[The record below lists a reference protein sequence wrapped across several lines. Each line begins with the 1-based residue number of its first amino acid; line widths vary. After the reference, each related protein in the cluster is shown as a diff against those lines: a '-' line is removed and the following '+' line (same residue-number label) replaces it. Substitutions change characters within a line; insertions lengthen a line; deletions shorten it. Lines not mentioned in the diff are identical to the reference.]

1 MSIQKIQNKNGLSYK
16 LTISAGRTLDRKQI
30 RYYETYVPDPGMTEK
45 QALKEA
51 RRLEA
56 DLEKRIKEGFAPDAR
71 LNFYGYAAALIDKK
85 ERDGEI
91 KPNTVLLYRRFNEDL
106 KGEIGHLPL
115 DKINTPRLKAVMEWL
130 DSNGRNHKTG
140 GKLSPKTQR
149 EYYRFISVVMSA
161 AEEDARVHVNPCKRV
176 KAPKLKARAVA
187 ILQPEDVAKLLTA
200 LDSESLKWRT
210 LIHVLLASGARKGEI
225 GGLKW
230 DRVDFDNSQIEISNN
245 LLYDPKNGIYETTPK
260 TDGSNR
266 FVKLPAQTMAL
277 LKEWQTYCKQLRLM
291 NGDRWQETGF
301 VFIQDD
307 GRPMHPDSVSK
318 WLVPFCEKNGIPKV
332 TAHALRHTAAS
343 ILIDSGAS
351 IVAVSKRLGHSQ
363 TSTTVNTYAHQIRKA
378 DEAAA
383 DSLADVIYKPKTAK

>member
-1 MSIQKIQNKNGLSYK
+1 MSIRKVENKGGLSYQ
-16 LTISAGRTLDRKQI
+16 LTISAGRTLEGKQI

-45 QALKEA
+45 QAYKEA
-51 RRLEA
+51 MRLEA
-56 DLEKRIKEGFAPDAR
+56 DLEKRVKEGFAPDAR
-71 LNFYGYAAALIDKK
+71 PNFYGYAAALIDKK
-85 ERDGEI
+85 EQDQEI
-91 KPNTVLLYRRFNEDL
+91 KPNTVILYRRFNEDL
-106 KGEIGHLPL
+106 KDKIGHLPL
-115 DKINTPRLKAVMEWL
+115 DKINTPRLKSVMEWL
-130 DSNGRNHKTG
+130 DSEGRNHKTG

-149 EYYRFISVVMSA
+149 EYFRFISVVMSA
-161 AEEDARVHVNPCKRV
+161 AEEDARIQVNPCKRL
-176 KAPKLKARAVA
+176 KAPKLKPHAVT
-187 ILQPEDVAKLLTA
+187 ILQPEDVAKMLAA
-200 LDSESLKWRT
+200 LESESLKWRT

-230 DRVDFDNSQIEISNN
+230 DRVDFANSQIEISNN

-260 TDGSNR
+260 TDGSIR

-277 LKEWQTYCKQLRLM
+277 LKEWQTYCKQLRLL
-291 NGDRWQETGF
+291 NGDRWHDTGF

-332 TAHALRHTAAS
+332 TAHVLRHTAAS

-383 DSLADVIYKPKTAK
+383 DCLADVIYKPRTAK

>member
-1 MSIQKIQNKNGLSYK
+1 VSIRKIENKGGLSYK
-16 LTISAGRTLDRKQI
+16 LTISAGRTLEGKQI
-30 RYYETYVPDPGMTEK
+30 RHYETYVPDPGMTEK

-71 LNFYGYAAALIDKK
+71 LNFHGFAAALIDKK
-85 ERDGEI
+85 EQNGEI

-106 KGEIGHLPL
+106 KDGIGHLPL
-115 DKINTPRLKAVMEWL
+115 DKINQPRLKAVMEWL

-149 EYYRFISVVMSA
+149 EYYQFISVVMTA
-161 AEEDARVHVNPCKRV
+161 AEEDARVQVNPCKRV
-176 KAPKLKARAVA
+176 KAPKLKHHAVT
-187 ILQPEDVAKLLTA
+187 ILQPEDVAKMFAA
-200 LDSESLKWRT
+200 LDNESLKWRT
-210 LIHVLLASGARKGEI
+210 LIHVLLTSSARKGEI

-230 DRVDFDNSQIEISNN
+230 DCVDFEDSQIEISNN

-260 TDGSNR
+260 TEGSNR
-266 FVKLPAQTMAL
+266 FVKLPVQTMAL
-277 LKEWQTYCKQLRLM
+277 LKEWQTYCKQLRLL
-291 NGDRWQETGF
+291 NGDRWQDTGF

-318 WLVPFCEKNGIPKV
+318 WLVPFCQKIGIPKV
-332 TAHALRHTAAS
+332 TAHPLRHTSAS
-343 ILIDSGAS
+343 ILLDSGAS
-351 IVAVSKRLGHSQ
+351 VVAVSKRLGHSQ
-363 TSTTVNTYAHQIRKA
+363 TSTTVNIYAHQIRKA

-383 DSLADVIYKPKTAK
+383 DSLADVIYKPRTAK

>member
-1 MSIQKIQNKNGLSYK
+1 MSISRIQNKSGLSFK
-16 LTISAGRTLDRKQI
+16 LTISAGRTLEGKQI
-30 RYYETYVPDPGMTEK
+30 RYYETYVPDSGMTEK

-71 LNFYGYAAALIDKK
+71 MSFYGYAAALIDKK
-85 ERDGEI
+85 ERDSEI

-106 KGEIGHLPL
+106 KPQIGHLPL
-115 DKINTPRLKAVMEWL
+115 DKINQARLKVVLEWL
-130 DSNGRNHKTG
+130 DSDGLNHKTK
-140 GKLSPKTQR
+140 GKLSAKTQR
-149 EYYRFISVVMSA
+149 EYFRFISVVMTA
-161 AEEDARVHVNPCKRV
+161 AEEDSRIQVNPCKRV
-176 KAPKLKARAVA
+176 KAPKPKAHTKT
-187 ILQPEDVAKLLTA
+187 ILQPEDVKKMLVA
-200 LDSESLKWRT
+200 LDQEPMKWRV
-210 LIHVLLASGARKGEI
+210 LLHVLLASGARKGEI

-230 DRVDFDNSQIEISNN
+230 DRVDFNNSQIEISNN
-245 LLYDPKNGIYETTPK
+245 LLYDPKNGIYETSPK
-260 TDGSNR
+260 TEGSNR

-277 LKEWQTYCKQLRLM
+277 LKDWYAYCRQLRLV
-291 NGDRWQETGF
+291 NGDRWNETGF

-307 GRPMHPDSVSK
+307 GKPIHPDSVSK
-318 WLVPFCEKNGIPKV
+318 WMVRFCARHSLPKI
-332 TAHALRHTAAS
+332 TAHSLRHTAAS

-383 DSLADVIYKPKTAK
+383 DSLADVIYAPKEAK